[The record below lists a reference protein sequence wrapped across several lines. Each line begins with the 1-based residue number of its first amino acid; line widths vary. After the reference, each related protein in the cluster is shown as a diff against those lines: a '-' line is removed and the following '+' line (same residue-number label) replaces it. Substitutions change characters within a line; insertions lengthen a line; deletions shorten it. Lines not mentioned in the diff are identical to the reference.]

1 MKKFRLLI
9 DLATD
14 RIIWYTDDAD
24 TVINTIESAIQAEFT
39 GELPEKM
46 TTANCWN
53 FRYKDQIITDTT
65 PVDPVR
71 ISLLDQNRE
80 SIDKFVVDKIESLGK
95 NLKSAHTA
103 YYNLMLYEAAIKF
116 KQNDRSMAEWI
127 NLIKEDQDFE
137 NDDQAVD
144 WIISRESTHRD
155 FMFKTDSLKR
165 RTVKKIRAATT
176 NNELFQIRLD
186 FLKAI
191 KEQNLEHY
199 NL

>member
-53 FRYKDQIITDTT
+53 FRYKNQIIVDTT
-65 PVDPVR
+65 PVEPVR

-80 SIDKFVVDKIESLGK
+80 SISKFVVDRIEFLRRSLT
-95 NLKSAHTA
+95 LSHVT
-103 YYNLMLYEAAIKF
+103 YYNIILYEAATKF
-116 KQNDRSMAEWI
+116 KQNDRSMSEWL

-137 NDDQAVD
+137 TDDQAAE
-144 WIISRESTHRD
+144 WIVSREHANRD
-155 FMFKTDSLKR
+155 FMLKTDLLKR
-165 RTVKKIRAATT
+165 QTLKRIRAATT
-176 NNELFQIRLD
+176 NDELFQIRLD
-186 FLKAI
+186 FLKNI
-191 KEQNLEHY
+191 KNDNLEHY